1 MLQLGLIGC
10 PVGHSLSPW
19 IHNRLLAQSGL
30 EGEYQLLEIKPEDF
44 HQEIQKLKKSSLDGF
59 NITIPYKEKILP
71 YLDETDEA
79 AKHLGAVNTVKVENG
94 RWIGYNTD
102 GVGYVHSIKNRFP
115 ALSFPE
121 THVLILG
128 SGGAARGIFYAMAEA
143 GCLKIDL
150 ANRTI
155 NKAAALIEELDLNVE
170 SSALN
175 LEDAASQLAKYDF
188 VVQTTSVGMNPDTE
202 AQIIS
207 LDNLKE
213 NVIVSDIVYR
223 PMETQFLQEAERKQ
237 ARLHFGHE
245 MLWQQAVYAFQVWT
259 NKKLETSQMLQEFE
273 EKLKGVH
280 HADK

>member
-1 MLQLGLIGC
+1 MLQLGLIGY

-30 EGEYQLLEIKPEDF
+30 EGEYQLLEIKPENF
-44 HQEIQKLKKSSLDGF
+44 HQEIQKLKKSSLNGF

-79 AKHLGAVNTVKVENG
+79 ANHLGAVNTVKVENG

-102 GVGYVHSIKNRFP
+102 GIGYVHSIKNRFP
-115 ALSFPE
+115 DLSFPD
-121 THVLILG
+121 TRVLILG
-128 SGGAARGIFYAMAEA
+128 SGGAARGIFFALADA

-150 ANRTI
+150 ANRTVD
-155 NKAAALIEELDLNVE
+155 KAAALIEELNLKVK

-175 LEDAASQLAKYDF
+175 LEDAALQLANYDF
-188 VVQTTSVGMNPDTE
+188 VVQTTSVGMNPDTD

-223 PMETQFLQEAERKQ
+223 PMETQFLLEAERKK

-245 MLWQQAVYAFQVWT
+245 MLWQQAVYSFQVWT
-259 NKKLETSQMLQEFE
+259 NKKLETSQMMQEFE
-273 EKLKGVH
+273 DKLKGVH
-280 HADK
+280 HAD